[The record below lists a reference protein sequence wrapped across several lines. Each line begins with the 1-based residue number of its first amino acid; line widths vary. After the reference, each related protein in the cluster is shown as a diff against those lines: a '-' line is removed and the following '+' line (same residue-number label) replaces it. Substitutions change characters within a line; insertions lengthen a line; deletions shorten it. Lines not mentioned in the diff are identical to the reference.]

1 MKKIVDFMM
10 QQKTAVLFI
19 FILLIVQAYCELA
32 LPQYTSDVVDVG
44 ILSNGIES
52 VVPECIRET
61 QLTAVEAFLFD
72 DDLEI
77 VQAKYKKI
85 DYDNLSDSKQKTYKE
100 KYPIILTES
109 LYEWTGTEED
119 VKQVET
125 GFAKAVIM
133 VSSLSGESAE
143 ESPKANAQD
152 TSKEEAMALQG
163 MDMSTIIN
171 MPEENRRQ
179 MIASFDEKL
188 EDVDESMLPQMA
200 SGFVKTE
207 YEAIGVDMESLQNKY
222 ILLTGAKMLGLSLI
236 AMLATIIVGYL
247 AAKAAGKIG
256 RDLRSRVFKKVVSFS
271 NAEMDKFSTA
281 SLITR
286 STNDIQ
292 QVQMVIVL
300 LLRMILYAPI
310 LGLGGVFKVMRTNT
324 SMTWIIAVAVA
335 IIIVLV
341 IVVFAVAMPK
351 FKMMQ
356 VLVDKLNLVTREILT
371 GIPVIRAF
379 STERYEEKRFDKA
392 NKDLTKT
399 MLFTSRTMT
408 IMMPTMML
416 LINCISLAIVW
427 FGAKGIDNGNLQV
440 GEMMAFMTYA
450 MQIIMS
456 FLMITMVSIM
466 LPRAGV
472 AANRIDEVLKTE
484 PTLHD
489 PEQPK
494 QPAAKTKGFLEF
506 NNVSFKY
513 PGADGYTLENI
524 SFTAKPGETT
534 AFIGSTGSGKST
546 LVNLIPRFYD
556 VTEGSVK
563 IDGIDVRD
571 MKQADLRDKLGFVP
585 QKAILFSGTISS
597 NIRYGREDATM
608 EEVEKAAR
616 IAQSTDFIEA
626 KEDQYESTIAQ
637 GGGNVSGGQKQR
649 LSIARAIAKN
659 PEIFVFDDSFSA
671 LDFKTDVALRKA
683 LHEETNNSTVIVVAQ
698 RISTILNADQ
708 IIVLDEG
715 KIVGKGRHEELLK
728 NCAVYY
734 EIATSQLS
742 SSELAAYGV
751 GENE

>member
-1 MKKIVDFMM
+1 MKKIVNFVM

-19 FILLIVQAYCELA
+19 FILLIVQAYCDLA
-32 LPQYTSDVVDVG
+32 LPQYTSDIVDVG

-52 VVPECIRET
+52 VIPECIRET
-61 QLTAVEAFLFD
+61 QLKAIEGFLSE

-77 VQAKYKKI
+77 VKTSYKKM
-85 DYDNLSDSKQKTYKE
+85 DFANLSESKQKTYKK
-100 KYPIILTES
+100 KYPLIRTES
-109 LYEWTGTEED
+109 LYEWTGNEKD
-119 VKQVET
+119 IKQIET
-125 GFAKAVIM
+125 GFAKAVIL
-133 VSSLSGESAE
+133 VSSLSGESAT
-143 ESPKANAQD
+143 ESFDEHVPD
-152 TSKEEAMALQG
+152 TSSEEAMALQG
-163 MDMSTIIN
+163 MDMNTIIS

-179 MIASFDEKL
+179 IIASFDEKMGDL
-188 EDVDESMLPQMA
+188 EESTLTQMA
-200 SGFVKTE
+200 AGFVKAE
-207 YEAIGVDMESLQNKY
+207 YEAIGIDLEAFQNKF
-222 ILLTGAKMLGLSLI
+222 ILLTGAKMLALALL
-236 AMLATIIVGYL
+236 AMLTTIIVSYL

-271 NAEMDKFSTA
+271 SAEMDKFSTA

-292 QVQMVIVL
+292 QVQMVIVF

-324 SMTWIIAVAVA
+324 SMSWIIGAAVAG
-335 IIIVLV
+335 IIVLV
-341 IVVFAVAMPK
+341 AALFAVAMPK
-351 FKMMQ
+351 FRAMQ
-356 VLVDKLNLVTREILT
+356 TLIDKLNLVTREILT

-379 STERYEEKRFDKA
+379 STERYEEKRFDNA

-399 MLFTSRTMT
+399 MLFTSRAMT

-427 FGAKGIDNGNLQV
+427 FGANGIDNGNLQV

-450 MQIIMS
+450 MQIVMS

-484 PTLHD
+484 AALFD

-494 QPAAKTKGFLEF
+494 QIAGKTKGLLEF
-506 NNVSFKY
+506 QNVSFKY
-513 PGADGYTLENI
+513 PEADGYTLENI
-524 SFTAKPGETT
+524 TFTAKSGETT

-556 VTEGSVK
+556 VTEGVVK
-563 IDGIDVRD
+563 MDGIDIRD
-571 MKQADLRDKLGFVP
+571 IKQADLRDKLGFVP
-585 QKAILFSGTISS
+585 QKAVLFSGTISS
-597 NIRYGREDATM
+597 NIRYGKQDAEM
-608 EEVEKAAR
+608 DEVKKAAR

-626 KEDQYESTIAQ
+626 KEEQYESPIAQ

-649 LSIARAIAKN
+649 LAIARAIAKN

-698 RISTILNADQ
+698 RISTILNAEQ

-715 KIVGKGRHEELLK
+715 KIVGKGTHEELLK

-742 SSELAAYGV
+742 AKELAAYGV
-751 GENE
+751 EEKE